1 MDALLDDFRVGAR
14 FLWKSRGFATL
25 VASLLA
31 LGIGANTALFSLVN
45 RLLLQPLPYPEPDR
59 LVQIWESAPARGLL
73 RFGVSVP
80 AFHDWRTVC
89 RGIDRFV
96 ASATSSANL
105 AGPDRPQRVRVARVA
120 GDLVGV
126 LGLPPLQG
134 RSFRPEEETPG
145 RDAVVLLSEDFWR
158 NELAADA
165 RILGRTLTLD
175 GVPHEIAG
183 VLPAAVGFPFQDIQV
198 FKPLAVGPDERRGAR
213 WLEVFGRRRSGATLP
228 QARAEMAALAHR
240 HALAYPDT
248 NTGWTIEV
256 EPLHDVMAGDLRPT
270 LLLLWA
276 AVGLVLLVAAAN
288 VAGLL
293 LLRGVARQ
301 RDMAVR
307 AALGAGRLRIARQV
321 LTESVLLALLGGA
334 FGIVLALGL
343 VRTVAALL
351 GDALSGPRGVS
362 LDPVALVFG
371 LLLSLGTGVLF
382 GLFPAIQAW
391 RIDLDGSLRPSARG
405 MAGAGSLRPRR
416 TFVVLQMSVAVALL
430 VGAGLVVRSFL
441 RLLEVSPGFDPRQ
454 TLTLRVAPA
463 QVQPAAGESERDFVL
478 RYLGQRGKVAHF
490 YESLLAG
497 ISSLPGVEAA
507 GAVNHR
513 PLTGRW
519 WSMGIRTEGVPA
531 APPGQRPSAYGRVV
545 TPGYFQ
551 AMGIPLRAGRD
562 FTRFDRNDPVAVVS
576 ETFARRHWPG
586 ANPLGRRLSLD
597 EPDAAWLTVV
607 GIAVD
612 VRVDGLEEEAKPL
625 FYVPLRQA
633 TFGFYPDWGMDLV
646 VRTRSRPEGLAA
658 AVRDEVRRLDPALPV
673 FAVETLEARLS
684 GSLARRRATGQLFG
698 GFAVVALVLA
708 ATGLSGLVAFSVRL
722 RLREMGVRTALGA
735 RPRDLVS
742 LVLREGL
749 ALAAIG
755 TCLGLAGA
763 LAGSRLLASFLYA
776 TPALDPLTFALV
788 AGLFGLVSL
797 LACYG
802 PARRAARLDP
812 IVALRQ

>member
-1 MDALLDDFRVGAR
+1 MDALLDDVRVGAR

-45 RLLLQPLPYPEPDR
+45 RLLLQPLPYPEPDH
-59 LVQIWESAPARGLL
+59 LVQVWESAPARGFL
-73 RFGVSVP
+73 RFGVSAP
-80 AFHDWRTVC
+80 AFHDWRTAC
-89 RGIDRFV
+89 RGIEGFV

-126 LGLPPLQG
+126 LGLLPLQG
-134 RSFRPEEETPG
+134 RTFRPEEEVPG
-145 RDAVVLLSEDFWR
+145 RDAVVLLSEPFWR
-158 NELAADA
+158 NELAADP
-165 RILGRTLTLD
+165 RILGKTLTLD
-175 GVPHEIAG
+175 GVPHEITG
-183 VLPAAVGFPFQDIQV
+183 VLPEAVGFPFQDVQV
-198 FKPLAVGPDERRGAR
+198 FKPLAVGSDERRGAR

-228 QARAEMAALAHR
+228 RVRAEMAALAGR
-240 HALAYPDT
+240 HALAYPST
-248 NTGWTIEV
+248 NEGWTIEV
-256 EPLHDVMAGDLRPT
+256 EPLHEVMAGEIRPT

-293 LLRGVARQ
+293 LLRGIARQ

-307 AALGAGRLRIARQV
+307 AALGAGRVQIARQV

-334 FGIVLALGL
+334 GGIVLALGL
-343 VRTVAALL
+343 VRAVVGLL
-351 GDALSGPRGVS
+351 GDELPGPRSVS
-362 LDPVALVFG
+362 LDPIALVFA
-371 LLLSLGTGVLF
+371 LLLSFVTGVLF

-391 RIDLDGSLRPSARG
+391 RIDLDAALRPSARG
-405 MAGAGSLRPRR
+405 TAGGGSLRPRR
-416 TFVVLQMSVAVALL
+416 FFVVTQVSIAVALL

-441 RLLEVSPGFDPRQ
+441 KLLEVAPGFDARR
-454 TLTLRVAPA
+454 TLTLRVAPP
-463 QVQPAAGESERDFVL
+463 QVQPAAGETEPAFAL
-478 RYLGQRGKVAHF
+478 RYLGQRDEVARF
-490 YESLLAG
+490 FESLLAG
-497 ISSLPGVEAA
+497 IANLPGVEAA

-519 WSMGIRTEGVPA
+519 WSMAVRAEGAPV
-531 APPGQRPSAYGRVV
+531 APPGQHPSAYGRIVS
-545 TPGYFQ
+545 PGYFR

-562 FTRFDRNDPVAVVS
+562 FTRFDRNDPVAIVS

-586 ANPLGRRLSLD
+586 ANPLGRRLSVD
-597 EPDAAWLTVV
+597 NPPEAWLTVV
-607 GIAVD
+607 GIAAD

-646 VRTRSRPEGLAA
+646 VRTRSAPEGFAA

-673 FAVETLEARLS
+673 FAVETMEARLS
-684 GSLARRRATGQLFG
+684 GSTARRRATAQLLG
-698 GFAVVALVLA
+698 AFAVVALVLA
-708 ATGLSGLVAFSVRL
+708 VTGLSGLVALSVRL

-742 LVLREGL
+742 LVLSEGL
-749 ALAAIG
+749 AVAAIG
-755 TCLGLAGA
+755 TGLGLAGA

-776 TPALDPLTFALV
+776 TPALDPLTFAVV

-812 IVALRQ
+812 LVALRD